1 MKKMFV
7 FWIIL
12 LFVFTAC
19 SAPLEEVVDE
29 VETPEPQDEVVDDTP
44 EPDDTQEETE
54 TEGEAEEEPEDTGT
68 GGDDVQILGKDGFD
82 MDDLKVSKGAT
93 VTWFNAVDKDVTVTF
108 FKDGR
113 FFQNS
118 PLVKAGEKF
127 EITFDEEGSYEYWSV
142 AFGVK
147 AKVTVG

>member
-1 MKKMFV
+1 MKRVFV

-19 SAPLEEVVDE
+19 APQQEEVVDE
-29 VETPEPQDEVVDDTP
+29 VTTPEPQEEEETP

-54 TEGEAEEEPEDTGT
+54 TADEVEEEPEDTGT

-82 MDDLKVSKGAT
+82 LDDLKVSKGTT
-93 VTWFNAVDKDVTVTF
+93 VTWFNAVDKSVTVTF
-108 FKDGR
+108 FKEGK

-118 PLVKAGEKF
+118 PVVKAGEKF

-147 AKVTVG
+147 AKVTVE